1 MCVCLHFKPSHARSS
16 TRLYP
21 ITHRPCPTPL
31 ATTYPLR
38 PCPSIL
44 RARAQLRAARYPSTV
59 PGLESSG
66 CVDLVFASGSV
77 LTVVAL
83 KTDPGSV
90 AMHEAVKGL
99 WMCIPPV
106 EDASA
111 APTLPS
117 KADKPKKAKTA
128 KKETEATSEATEGAS
143 PAKAKKK
150 KKKKKKDEAPSAT
163 DAASP
168 AKAKKAKK
176 KKDEAPS
183 ATDAA
188 SPAKAKKAKKK
199 KVKATSEDA
208 PAEATGKGVKMVVGM
223 EGKKKDKKASEERRP
238 TFEHVGA
245 ERAAQ
250 PEKKKKTKKKKKK
263 EKIPDPP
270 SV

>member
-1 MCVCLHFKPSHARSS
+1 MHFKPSHARSS

-117 KADKPKKAKTA
+117 KADKPKKAKKA

-150 KKKKKKDEAPSAT
+150 KK
-163 DAASP
+163 
-168 AKAKKAKK
+168 KK

-223 EGKKKDKKASEERRP
+223 EGKKKDNKASEERRP